1 MLVHHPDAELQSSK
15 GAADVD
21 FFPLVKDLTAF
32 RLLLAEQDLHQRA
45 FARAVLADQ
54 TVDISFTDREI
65 NILICYKA
73 VLIDLGDVL
82 HGKDV
87 FILFFHHSLLA
98 VDPRNYLEADSFR
111 LL

>member
-15 GAADVD
+15 GTADIH
-21 FFPLVKDLTAF
+21 FFSLVKDFSAF
-32 RLLLAEQDLHQRA
+32 RLLLAEEHLHQCA
-45 FARAVLADQ
+45 LACAVFADEAVDVSL
-54 TVDISFTDREI
+54 TDREI
-65 NILICYKA
+65 DIFIRYKA

-98 VDPRNYLEADSFR
+98 VHV
-111 LL
+111 